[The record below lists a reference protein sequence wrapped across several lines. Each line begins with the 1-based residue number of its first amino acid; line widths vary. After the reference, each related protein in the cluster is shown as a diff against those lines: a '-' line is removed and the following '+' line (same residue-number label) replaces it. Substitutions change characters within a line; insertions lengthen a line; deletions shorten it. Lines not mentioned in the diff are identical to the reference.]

1 VVDLSKMEMEVA
13 VPTSDILSIA
23 PGQEVAVRVEGL
35 AQPMPARV
43 ARINP
48 ATQAGSRSIMA
59 YLQLDNPQ
67 SLLRAGMFGEAR
79 LTLSKKSGVL
89 ALPQSAL
96 QGNGDT
102 FFVYAIEGDK
112 LERKTVQTGITGS
125 DGDAVL
131 VEITGGLA
139 PGAQVVRRNL
149 GNLPTGATVKVLQT
163 AAGPIDASA
172 R

>member
-1 VVDLSKMEMEVA
+1 MEMEVA

-35 AQPMPARV
+35 AQPLPAQV
-43 ARINP
+43 VRINP

-67 SLLRAGMFGEAR
+67 RLLRAGMFGEAR

-89 ALPQSAL
+89 AVPQSAL
-96 QGNGDT
+96 QGNGET
-102 FFVYAIEGDK
+102 SFVYAIEEDR
-112 LERKTVQTGITGS
+112 LARKSVHTGIVGS
-125 DGDAVL
+125 DGDAVM
-131 VEITGGLA
+131 VEITSGLM
-139 PGAQVVRRNL
+139 PGARVVRNNL
-149 GNLPTGATVKVLQT
+149 GNLPAGVTVKILQT
-163 AAGPIDASA
+163 ASTPIDAAS